1 VRMRFGKYRGREL
14 EDIPDDYKY
23 WLLDASRETVLAL
36 EDDLGEAHESPS
48 NGNGHHDS
56 APPNLPPGTKQ
67 LIEVGFKTLA
77 KRYHAD
83 LNGGRADPRMVEL
96 NLMMEQLRKILK

>member
-1 VRMRFGKYRGREL
+1 MRLTFGKYRGREL
-14 EDIPDDYKY
+14 RDVPEDYAY
-23 WLLDASRETVLAL
+23 WLLDKSRDLILAL
-36 EDDLGEAHESPS
+36 ENALGEPHEPS

-56 APPNLPPGTKQ
+56 APPNLPAGTKQ